1 MLKISDYF
9 LWDPAT
15 SKSEPV
21 TFESNRVTF
30 ISNLVTLKNIRTFS
44 RAPNP
49 LRISYGDFILTIV
62 IERTQFQKSF
72 LPQAILIYLF
82 YLSFLP
88 QPICQ
93 TNYEA
98 ALLFHNFYNFY
109 DFFKAK

>member
-1 MLKISDYF
+1 MVKISDYF

-62 IERTQFQKSF
+62 IERTQFQQIFFTSGNSN
-72 LPQAILIYLF
+72 LPILPF
-82 YLSFLP
+82 FFTSTNLP
-88 QPICQ
+88 
-93 TNYEA
+93 NK
-98 ALLFHNFYNFY
+98 L
-109 DFFKAK
+109 